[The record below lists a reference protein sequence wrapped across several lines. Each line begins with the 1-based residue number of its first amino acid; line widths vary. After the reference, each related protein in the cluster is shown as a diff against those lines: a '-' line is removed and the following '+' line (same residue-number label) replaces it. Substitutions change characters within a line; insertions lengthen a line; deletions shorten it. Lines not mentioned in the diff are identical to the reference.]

1 MIPRIFVVEPYVPN
15 GGTYMAY
22 HVAKIFSETF
32 GFEPIAVG
40 LTTADHGVFNYST
53 LFPLITIEKLAAEI
67 TLDDVLIA
75 NPSFSAHHF
84 GLSLPGRKLMYV
96 QGFNTFSLLDCRFD
110 HYVAVSHVVQRL
122 LAGVYDIQAPI
133 IPAFIN
139 DIGGIEAPD
148 WMQRRKGSIVASPK
162 LPQVYLNH
170 LQHCLNEQG
179 CKVELSYLPT
189 DKIPQTELMRIIGQH
204 QFFLSLS
211 PAEGFGLMPLEA
223 MAMGTVVVGFDGFGG
238 RDFMRSGEN
247 CLVVPYCE
255 IEHLAALIGSAMND
269 MTVGQR
275 LSDASRITA
284 QKPEFHYPS
293 FRDAWTREMKIFM
306 SAAKSQR
313 ITGK

>member
-1 MIPRIFVVEPYVPN
+1 MNSRVFVVEPYVPN

-32 GFEPIAVG
+32 GFDPIAVG
-40 LTTADHGVFNYST
+40 LTTADHGIFNYDPLYPLVT
-53 LFPLITIEKLAAEI
+53 LEKMATEV
-67 TLDDVLIA
+67 TPSDVLIA

-84 GLSLPGRKLMYV
+84 GLDLPGRKLMYV
-96 QGFNTFSLLDCRFD
+96 QGFNTFDLLDCRFD
-110 HYVAVSHVVQRL
+110 HYVAVSKVVQSL
-122 LAGVYDIQAPI
+122 LTSVYDIQAPI

-139 DIGGIEAPD
+139 DTAGAETLA

-170 LQHCLNEQG
+170 LQRCLNEKG
-179 CKVELSYLPT
+179 SKIDLSYLPT
-189 DKIPQTELMRIIGQH
+189 DKMPQKELMRLIGQH

-255 IEHLAALIGSAMND
+255 IEDLAALMVSAIND
-269 MTVGQR
+269 TTVGQR
-275 LSDASRITA
+275 LSDAGRITA
-284 QKPEFHYPS
+284 SKPEFHFPS
-293 FRDAWTREMKIFM
+293 FRDAWKREMTLFM
-306 SAAKSQR
+306 STAKS
-313 ITGK
+313 